1 MRNARWRP
9 YLSVFRLRAQLE
21 TQYRAAALGGL
32 VTQAFFGIVL
42 ICLYTALFDG
52 SDPKMLQETVNYV
65 WIQQMFFRMMF
76 SADGELSNLIL
87 TGGVAYTMIRP
98 VDQHTYWLM
107 REIATRLV
115 GAIMRLLPMIL
126 LQFVLPPELRMTLPE
141 SPLAFLQFLISL
153 LLGAIILAEISGLRD
168 AVIMKTLDT
177 RGISAMIALIQ
188 MIFAGNIIPLTL
200 FPDSLQTLIRFQ
212 PFAQALDAPT
222 RMYLHAQSGPEWLLS
237 LSVQL
242 GWIVLVSALGRWL
255 WARQLNRMIV
265 QGG

>member
-1 MRNARWRP
+1 MRNKKWTP
-9 YLSVFRLRAQLE
+9 YISVFRLRAQLE

-52 SDPKMLQETVNYV
+52 SDPKMLQETVTYV
-65 WIQQMFFRMMF
+65 WLQQMFFRMLF
-76 SADGELSNLIL
+76 SSNGELNNLIL
-87 TGGVAYTMIRP
+87 TGGIAYTMIRP
-98 VDQHTYWLM
+98 VDQHAYWLM
-107 REIATRLV
+107 REISTRLV
-115 GAIMRLLPMIL
+115 GALMRLLPMIL
-126 LQFVLPPELRMTLPE
+126 MQFILPPSLRMTLPDG
-141 SPLAFLQFLISL
+141 PVAFIQFTVSL
-153 LLGAIILAEISGLRD
+153 LLGAVILSEISSVRD
-168 AVIMKTLDT
+168 AVTMKALDT
-177 RGISAMIALIQ
+177 RGISAMINLIQ

-200 FPDSLQTLIRFQ
+200 FPDSMQTLIRYQ

-222 RMYLHAQSGPEWLLS
+222 RMYLQAQAGPEWLLN

-242 GWIVLVSALGRWL
+242 GWIILIAALGRWM

>member
-1 MRNARWRP
+1 MRNKKWTP

-42 ICLYTALFDG
+42 IYLYTALFDG
-52 SDPKMLQETVNYV
+52 SDPRMLQETVNYV

-87 TGGVAYTMIRP
+87 TGGIAYTMIRP

-107 REIATRLV
+107 REISMRLV
-115 GAIMRLLPMIL
+115 GALMRLMPMIL
-126 LQFVLPPELRMTLPE
+126 LQFILPAGLRMTLPDGF
-141 SPLAFLQFLISL
+141 LGMLQFALSL
-153 LLGAIILAEISGLRD
+153 LLGAVILAEISAVRD
-168 AVIMKTLDT
+168 AVVMKTLDT
-177 RGISAMIALIQ
+177 RGISAMINLIQ

-200 FPDSLQTLIRFQ
+200 FPDSVQTLIRYQ

-222 RMYLHAQSGPEWLLS
+222 RMYLHAQSAGEWLLN

-242 GWIVLVSALGRWL
+242 GWILLISALGRWM
-255 WARQLNRMIV
+255 WRRQLNRMTV

>member
-1 MRNARWRP
+1 MRNKKWSP
-9 YLSVFRLRAQLE
+9 YISVFRLRAQLE

-52 SDPKMLQETVNYV
+52 SDPKMLQETVTYV
-65 WIQQMFFRMMF
+65 WLQQMFFRMLF
-76 SADGELSNLIL
+76 SSDGELNNLIL
-87 TGGVAYTMIRP
+87 TGGIAYTMIRP
-98 VDQHTYWLM
+98 VDQHAYWLM
-107 REIATRLV
+107 REISTRLV
-115 GAIMRLLPMIL
+115 GALMRLLPMIL
-126 LQFVLPPELRMTLPE
+126 MQFILPPSLRMTLPDG
-141 SPLAFLQFLISL
+141 PVAFIQFTVSL
-153 LLGAIILAEISGLRD
+153 LLGAVILSEISSVRD
-168 AVIMKTLDT
+168 AVTMKTLDT
-177 RGISAMIALIQ
+177 RGISAMINLIQ

-200 FPDSLQTLIRFQ
+200 FPDSMQTLIRYQ

-222 RMYLHAQSGPEWLLS
+222 RMYLQAQAGPEWLLN

-242 GWIVLVSALGRWL
+242 GWIILIATLGRWM